1 MQYIA
6 LLLAFLC
13 EITIRP
19 AYIVSTITVETITIV
34 YFIILLRT
42 QKNVTVLLP
51 AILICIANFIAGK
64 VLGLQSTLLMVVIF
78 LYYHIFVNNQ
88 RRLQSTLYAK
98 QKFSMKQSVSIF
110 SFLFGITTVMKALIL
125 HLFGYNVL
133 LTSEFFYFL
142 LNTFIFVTLALCI

>member
-42 QKNVTVLLP
+42 QKTVTVLLP
-51 AILICIANFIAGK
+51 ALLICVANFITGE
-64 VLGLQSTLLMVVIF
+64 VLGLQSTLLMVVIL
-78 LYYHIFVNNQ
+78 LYHQVFVNHQ
-88 RRLQSTLYAK
+88 HRLKNPLHAK
-98 QKFSMKQSVSIF
+98 QKFGMQRSISIF
-110 SFLFGITTVMKALIL
+110 AFLFGIITVIKALIL
-125 HLFGYNVL
+125 HLFGYNVS
-133 LTSEFFYFL
+133 LTTEFFYFL
-142 LNTFIFVTLALCI
+142 LNTFIFITLALCI

>member
-34 YFIILLRT
+34 YFITLLRT
-42 QKNVTVLLP
+42 KKNITVLLP
-51 AILICIANFIAGK
+51 ALLICVANFITGK
-64 VLGLQSTLLMVVIF
+64 VLGLQSTLLMFVIF
-78 LYYHIFVNNQ
+78 IYHHIFVNHQ
-88 RRLQSTLYAK
+88 RRLQKTLHAK
-98 QKFSMKQSVSIF
+98 QKFSIKQSVSIF
-110 SFLFGITTVMKALIL
+110 SFLFGIITVVKALIL

-142 LNTFIFVTLALCI
+142 LNTFIFMTLALCI

>member
-88 RRLQSTLYAK
+88 RRLQSTLHAK